1 MWREFWRD
9 RPEEE
14 NSIDVLNDVVNAVG
28 IFLVSALWVVYLA
41 FVFGPAL
48 P

>member
-1 MWREFWRD
+1 MWREFWKD
-9 RPEEE
+9 YPGEEKAT
-14 NSIDVLNDVVNAVG
+14 DVLNDVVHAVG